1 MKSKIRKLGK
11 ILLYILCVIL
21 VLVIVVA
28 IYHNVMLKIEENK
41 IIPNGKIVEVND
53 HKIHV
58 YSEGV
63 SSEKPTLIFMS
74 GSGTVAPVYDF
85 KSLYS
90 KLSDKYKIVVIE
102 RIGYGY
108 SEIID
113 APRDIET
120 ILEETRGA
128 LNLAGEEGPYVLLP
142 HSISGIE
149 ALYWAQQYP
158 EEVKG
163 IIGLDMAV
171 PESYDYFDFKSTDK
185 LIKIGQLSSKLGL
198 LRLLPSIYPLN
209 NESLTEEEI
218 QQQKY
223 LMYRNAINLNYA
235 LEGKEV
241 YNNSRIVLEGEKI
254 NVPILLFVS
263 NGEGIGDY
271 WIPSQEKFAKE
282 VNGEIIYLETGHY
295 IHYTESK
302 TIADKSLEFLDLLK

>member
-1 MKSKIRKLGK
+1 MKKEIGKIGK
-11 ILLYILCVIL
+11 ILFLILGLIL
-21 VLVIVVA
+21 ILLIGVA
-28 IYHNVMLKIEENK
+28 IYHKVMLKIEDNK

-58 YSEGV
+58 YSEGDI
-63 SSEKPTLIFMS
+63 SESPTLVFMS

-90 KLSDKYKIVVIE
+90 KLSDRYRIVVIE
-102 RIGYGY
+102 RAGYGY
-108 SEIID
+108 SDIID
-113 APRDIET
+113 VPRDIKT
-120 ILEETRGA
+120 MLEETREA
-128 LNLAGEEGPYVLLP
+128 LKLAGEEGPYVLLP

-158 EEVKG
+158 KEVKG

-171 PESYDYFDFKSTDK
+171 PKSYDYFDFKSTDK
-185 LIKIGQLSSKLGL
+185 LIKIGQASSKLGL
-198 LRLLPSIYPLN
+198 LRIFPSIYPLN
-209 NESLTEEEI
+209 NEGLTEEEI

-271 WIPSQEKFAKE
+271 WIPSQENFAKE
-282 VNGEIIYLETGHY
+282 VNGEIVYLDTGHY
-295 IHYTESK
+295 IHYNESK
-302 TIADKSLEFLDLLK
+302 AIADKSLEFLDLLK

>member
-11 ILLYILCVIL
+11 RLIYILCVIL
-21 VLVIVVA
+21 VLLIVVA
-28 IYHNVMLKIEENK
+28 IYHNVMLRVEENK

-58 YSEGV
+58 YSEGI

-90 KLSDKYKIVVIE
+90 KLTNKYKIVVIE

-113 APRDIET
+113 SPRDIET
-120 ILEETRGA
+120 ILEETREA

-185 LIKIGQLSSKLGL
+185 LIKIGQLASKLGL
-198 LRLLPSIYPLN
+198 LRLIPSIYPLN
-209 NESLTEEEI
+209 NESLSEEEI
-218 QQQKY
+218 EQQKY

-241 YNNSRIVLEGEKI
+241 YNNSRIVLAGEKI
-254 NVPILLFVS
+254 NAPILLFVS

-282 VNGEIIYLETGHY
+282 VNGEIIYLDTGHY

-302 TIADKSLEFLDLLK
+302 AIADKSLEFLELLE